1 MKNNLKSGF
10 LLMYDWWPILEN
22 LPADCFKELMVALVE
37 RQRYGTPMPQFSDLR
52 CELYFRVIEPT
63 IERRLDGQKG
73 GLETKKRGQNPP
85 KTEGEVGA
93 TPAATPASKA
103 KQSTE
108 KQSIAIAERSSE
120 EEDACACE
128 TDGADGASAPLPPP
142 PPPLSEEEKEKLMS
156 WGIPENYI
164 ERRLSRAT
172 SYADEQGKSVAV
184 VILDWWERDRVLDL
198 RSRPPCNPQ
207 KPATDT
213 RSTGGFTCNSFDTDD
228 FFQAALQNSFAK
240 MS

>member
-1 MKNNLKSGF
+1 MSLEHGF
-10 LLMYDWWPILEN
+10 LLMCDWWPILEN

-73 GLETKKRGQNPP
+73 GLETKKRGQTPP
-85 KTEGEVGA
+85 KTGGVVGA
-93 TPAATPASKA
+93 APVATQASKA

-128 TDGADGASAPLPPP
+128 KS
-142 PPPLSEEEKEKLMS
+142 
-156 WGIPENYI
+156 
-164 ERRLSRAT
+164 
-172 SYADEQGKSVAV
+172 KSVASATSSTSPIGSADPSGRKKEIV
-184 VILDWWERDRVLDL
+184 FLGKGRPKTRWILTWGE
-198 RSRPPCNPQ
+198 
-207 KPATDT
+207 K
-213 RSTGGFTCNSFDTDD
+213 
-228 FFQAALQNSFAK
+228 
-240 MS
+240 